1 MRENHSPSRP
11 TRRGLSLRV
20 TLLLLGLG
28 TALYV
33 AGIAASLFR
42 LAPQARDLS
51 QRGSGLF
58 LTSASMQQLDSA
70 LDVTAHEMAMLAGER
85 RQLGT
90 PLDRSVTERVIEG
103 LRQLT
108 DSTWSLQASQTI
120 GEIPLEA
127 RVAVA
132 RALTAESEA
141 VAALVQAEVK
151 LELAEFDAAERA
163 IASAEEARRA
173 ARRQLATLE
182 GLLLSDIVDRE
193 HGLSRATSGM
203 LYAALLWAVLGMVL
217 IALVANVLHRRLYRP
232 LGQLDTSLN
241 RIAEGDFEVEIPVE
255 RADEMG
261 RLQAHFNDMTAVLR
275 DRVEGDRRRV
285 HNLAERLG
293 RVLDESSNEI
303 YIFDA
308 ASWRFLLVN
317 RGARRNLGYTEE
329 ALVDLT
335 PLDLLPEFDE
345 RRWAAL
351 LRTLQDGS
359 QKRVLLSTMH
369 LRADGSTYPIEMS
382 LQLSHA
388 EDPPV
393 FHAVVQDVS
402 ERARIEAERDRVF
415 DLSADLLATGTF
427 DGQLTRVNPV
437 WERTLGF
444 KEQELLEQPFFEFVH
459 PDDRGLA
466 RRQLQGLRAGT
477 PIRGTA
483 VRLKCR
489 DGSYRWVSW
498 NIDPPQDG
506 VLYVAGRDITERRRA
521 EQRQA
526 ELQAAVARAARE
538 WTMTFDALDDPVVIV
553 NRRNEIVRVNEAARR
568 LTGLAHRDVTGKRLD
583 TLAPEQLW
591 RRGVELVRR
600 ATSTGRTA
608 SSQVRSKPDGRT
620 WDIEVNPILG
630 AGAGRGTAIVTAHDV
645 TSVVRL
651 QDSVRRNEAMAAM
664 GSLVAGV
671 AHEVRN
677 PLFSMTATLDAFE
690 ARHGPD
696 HPEQRHVQVLRSQL
710 ERLQQL
716 MRELL
721 EYGKPPQLHLE
732 PVRFESVMEQ
742 ALEESAHLSN
752 GNGIVVERAFE
763 NGLPAVRGDRARLVQ
778 VYVNLITNAI
788 HHSSDGARVRVDAQ
802 ALRQNGSVWLETTV
816 EDSGP
821 GFNPDDLDRVFE
833 PFFTRRHGGTGLGLA
848 LVHRIVEQHGGGV
861 TAENRPGGGATVRV
875 RLPVANA

>member
-1 MRENHSPSRP
+1 MGV
-11 TRRGLSLRV
+11 GLI
-20 TLLLLGLG
+20 
-28 TALYV
+28 LYT
-33 AGIAASLFR
+33 AGIASSLLH
-42 LAPQARDLS
+42 LAPQARDLVHK
-51 QRGSGLF
+51 GSGLF
-58 LTSASMQQLDSA
+58 MASTSMQQLDSA
-70 LDVTAHEMAMLAGER
+70 LGATARELTTLAREHQRSG
-85 RQLGT
+85 Q
-90 PLDRSVTERVIEG
+90 PLDAAVTERVLVG

-108 DSTWSLQASQTI
+108 DSTWSLQASQEV
-120 GEIPLEA
+120 GDIPVEA
-127 RVAVA
+127 RVAIA

-151 LELAEFDAAERA
+151 LELGEADGAEGLIGEAEL
-163 IASAEEARRA
+163 ARRT
-173 ARRQLATLE
+173 ARQQLETLE
-182 GLLLSDIVDRE
+182 GLLLSDVVARE
-193 HGLSRATSGM
+193 RNVARATSSM
-203 LYAALLWAVLGMVL
+203 LRS
-217 IALVANVLHRRLYRP
+217 ALVWAAIGVLLLALVGRVMYHRLYRP
-232 LGQLDTSLN
+232 LGQLDAGLN
-241 RIAEGDFEVEIPVE
+241 RIASGDFEVAIPVE
-255 RADEMG
+255 REDEMG
-261 RLQAHFNDMTAVLR
+261 RLQAHLNDVSVVLR
-275 DRVEGDRRRV
+275 ERAEGDRRQV

-293 RVLDESSNEI
+293 RVLDESSNEV

-317 RGARRNLGYTEE
+317 RGARRNLGYAEGDLAE
-329 ALVDLT
+329 LT

-351 LRTLQDGS
+351 LRTLQEGS
-359 QKRVLLSTMH
+359 QKRVLLSTVQ
-369 LRADGSTYPIEMS
+369 LRADGSTYPVEMS

-415 DLSADLLATGTF
+415 DLSADLLATGSY
-427 DGQLTRVNPV
+427 DGRLTRVNPV

-444 KEQELLEQPFFEFVH
+444 KEEEFLERPFFDFVH

-466 RRQLQGLRAGT
+466 RRQLEGLRTGT

-483 VRLKCR
+483 VRLQCR

-506 VLYVAGRDITERRRA
+506 VLYAAGRDITERRRA

-568 LTGLAHRDVTGKRLD
+568 LTGLAHRDVAGKRLD

-591 RRGVELVRR
+591 RRGSELVRR

-630 AGAGRGTAIVTAHDV
+630 AATGRGTAIVTAHDV
-645 TSVVRL
+645 SPVVRL
-651 QDSVRRNEAMAAM
+651 QDAVRRNEAMAAM

-677 PLFSMTATLDAFE
+677 PLFSMSATLDAFE
-690 ARHGPD
+690 ARHGKD
-696 HPEQRHVQVLRSQL
+696 HPDQRHVQVLRSQL

-732 PVRFESVMEQ
+732 PVRFEMIVDQ
-742 ALEESAHLSN
+742 AFEESAHLISES
-752 GNGIVVERAFE
+752 GIVVERAFE
-763 NGLPAVRGDRARLVQ
+763 NEMPAVRGDRARLVQ

-788 HHSSDGARVRVDAQ
+788 HHSSAGGSVRVGAH
-802 ALRQNGSVWLETTV
+802 ALRQNGTVWLETTV
-816 EDSGP
+816 EDTGS

-833 PFFTRRHGGTGLGLA
+833 PFFTRRRGGTGLGLA
-848 LVHRIVEQHGGGV
+848 LVQRIVEQHGGAV
-861 TAENRPGGGATVRV
+861 TAENRPEGGATVRV
-875 RLPVANA
+875 RLPVAGS